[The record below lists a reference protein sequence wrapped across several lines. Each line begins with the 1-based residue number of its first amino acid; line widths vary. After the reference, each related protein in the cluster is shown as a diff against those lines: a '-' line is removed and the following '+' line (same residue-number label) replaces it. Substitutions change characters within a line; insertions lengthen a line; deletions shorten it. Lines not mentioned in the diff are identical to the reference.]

1 MAIFLSNTVYF
12 KLGTYDLSARVT
24 SASLEINYDQLDVT
38 SMGQTAHS
46 YAKGLGNHVLT
57 LSFLN
62 DSAAIAAN
70 SVERVINSLKGTA
83 AAFEIAN
90 NGSTSSA
97 TNPVYSGSCFVNAY
111 TPVNGDVA
119 SMSTIDVTWNVTT
132 DITIT

>member
-1 MAIFLSNTVYF
+1 MAIFLSNTIYF
-12 KLGTYDLSARVT
+12 KIGTYDLSGRVT
-24 SASLEINYDQLDVT
+24 SASFDINYDQLDV
-38 SMGQTAHS
+38 SAMGAVSHS
-46 YAKGLGNHVLT
+46 YSKGLASHSLT
-57 LSFLN
+57 ISFLN

-90 NGSTSSA
+90 NGSTSSG
-97 TNPVYSGSCFVNAY
+97 TNPIYSGSCFVNNY

-119 SMSTIDVTWNVTT
+119 SMSTIDVTWDLTT